1 MLHPFLMSL
10 LAIEGEQAQESPG
23 FPWPL
28 FIGIG
33 AIFYFIL
40 IRPASKDRKR
50 RETLLDNLSKG
61 DKVLT
66 SSGIFGTVAQVQ
78 DNVVTLQVADGVR
91 LRFSKSSIQGLV
103 EEEGVKPATE
113 K

>member
-1 MLHPFLMSL
+1 MLHPFLMSI
-10 LAIEGEQAQESPG
+10 LAVQGEQAQESPG

-28 FIGIG
+28 FVGIG

-50 RETLLDNLSKG
+50 REALLENLSKG

-66 SSGIFGTVAQVQ
+66 SSGMFGTVAQVQ

-103 EEEGVKPATE
+103 DEEGE
-113 K
+113 KSAAEK

>member
-1 MLHPFLMSL
+1 MLYPFLMSI
-10 LAIEGEQAQESPG
+10 LAVQGEQAQETPG

-28 FIGIG
+28 FVGIG

-50 RETLLDNLSKG
+50 REVLLDNLSKG

-91 LRFSKSSIQGLV
+91 LRFSKSSIQGLA

>member
-10 LAIEGEQAQESPG
+10 LAVQGEQAQETPG

-40 IRPASKDRKR
+40 IRPASKDRKH
-50 RETLLDNLSKG
+50 REALLANISKG
-61 DKVLT
+61 DKVVT
-66 SSGIFGTVAQVQ
+66 SSGLYGTVAQVQ
-78 DNVVTLQVADGVR
+78 ENVVTLQVADGVR
-91 LRFSKSSIQGLV
+91 LRFSKTAIQSIV
-103 EEEGVKPATE
+103 DEESEKPAAE